1 MGAYI
6 LLDYVSFPM
15 IVSTSALYNVA
26 GVLLLII
33 VSVAV
38 TEHIRT
44 NYLE

>member
-15 IVSTSALYNVA
+15 IVSRNTLYNIT